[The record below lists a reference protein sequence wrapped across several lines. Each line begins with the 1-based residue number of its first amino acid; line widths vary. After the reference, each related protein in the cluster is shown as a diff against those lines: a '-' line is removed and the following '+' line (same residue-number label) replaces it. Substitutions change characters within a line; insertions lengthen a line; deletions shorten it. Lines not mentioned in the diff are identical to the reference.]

1 MSPTTSS
8 TTTGRPAPAK
18 TISLVAERQGSK
30 ARHPT
35 ARRPPPPKRMTPWRR
50 IAQRRA
56 ASRREPQPIT
66 SMFLVLLALVAVL
79 CVIGLVMVLSASSV
93 QALRNSGSAWQFF
106 AKQLLWVTAG
116 GLAMAVTMRVDY
128 RRWRSTAK
136 PLLGLSIGL
145 LVLVLVPGIGVNV
158 SGSTRW
164 LGLGGWRMQPSEIAK
179 LGLLLYCA
187 DLLARRSGKMG
198 DWRMSIFPVA
208 AAFGAIAVLVMAQ
221 PDMGTTLAIG
231 CIALTLLW
239 VAGARL
245 THMTGLLASTM
256 AAAFVVALAEPY
268 RRARMLSFIDPWK
281 DAGNTGYQAAQG
293 LVALGSGHLFGL
305 GLGASRAKWGYLP
318 NAHTDFIFAIIG
330 EELGLIGTLL
340 VVSLFVAFAFI
351 GVRAALR
358 APDRF
363 GMLVAAGIT
372 AWIVGQAFINI
383 GAVIGLLPI
392 TGVPLP
398 FVSFGGSALLIT
410 MGSVGILLNVAR
422 QARPPAS
429 SSSPAASRAS

>member
-1 MSPTTSS
+1 VTSGS
-8 TTTGRPAPAK
+8 K
-18 TISLVAERQGSK
+18 TIDLAAERLGSK

-35 ARRPPPPKRMTPWRR
+35 ARTAPPRRSPAWRT
-50 IAQRRA
+50 A
-56 ASRREPQPIT
+56 AARLRDLVAPRQKQAVS
-66 SMFLVLLALVAVL
+66 SSFVVLLAIVGVL
-79 CVIGLVMVLSASSV
+79 DVIGLVMVLSASSV
-93 QALRNSGSAWQFF
+93 EALRNTGSAWAFF
-106 AKQLLWVTAG
+106 AKQLMWVSAG
-116 GLAMAVTMRVDY
+116 AGVMYVTMRVDY
-128 RRWRSTAK
+128 RRWRPFSK
-136 PLLGLSIGL
+136 PLLAVSIAL
-145 LVLVLVPGIGVNV
+145 LVVVLVPGVGVNV

-164 LGLGGWRMQPSEIAK
+164 LGFGSWRFQPSEVAK
-179 LGLLLYCA
+179 VGVLFYCA
-187 DLLARRSGKMG
+187 DLLARRSGRLG

-208 AAFGAIAVLVMAQ
+208 AAFGSVAVLVMIQ

-239 VAGARL
+239 VAGTRL
-245 THMTGLLASTM
+245 RHMAGLMASTV
-256 AAAFVVALAEPY
+256 ALAFVVALAEPY
-268 RRARMLSFIDPWK
+268 RRARMLSFVDPWK

-293 LVALGSGHLFGL
+293 LVALGTGHLFGL
-305 GLGASRAKWGYLP
+305 GLGASRAKWGFLP

-340 VVSLFVAFAFI
+340 VVGLFAAFAVL

-372 AWIVGQAFINI
+372 SWIVGQAFINI

-398 FVSFGGSALLIT
+398 FVSFGGSALVIT
-410 MGSVGILLNVAR
+410 MGAVGVLLNVAR
-422 QARPPAS
+422 QARPVSGASAS
-429 SSSPAASRAS
+429 SAPSGD

>member
-1 MSPTTSS
+1 V
-8 TTTGRPAPAK
+8 TTGGT
-18 TISLVAERQGSK
+18 TISLAAERQGSK
-30 ARHPT
+30 SRHPT
-35 ARRPPPPKRMTPWRR
+35 ARRPPPAKRVPVWRK
-50 IAQRRA
+50 AAEGLRRA
-56 ASRREPQPIT
+56 VGPAQAQAVS
-66 SMFLVLLALVAVL
+66 SSFVVLLAIVGVL
-79 CVIGLVMVLSASSV
+79 DLIGLVMVLSASSV
-93 QALRNSGSAWQFF
+93 QSLRNNGSAWAFF
-106 AKQLLWVTAG
+106 AKQLVWVGAG
-116 GLAMAVTMRVDY
+116 AGVMAVTMRVDY
-128 RRWRSTAK
+128 RRWRRWAK
-136 PLLGLSIGL
+136 PALALSLAL
-145 LVLVLVPGIGVNV
+145 LVVVLVPGVGVNV

-164 LGLGGWRMQPSEIAK
+164 LGVGGWRMQPSEIAK
-179 LGLLLYCA
+179 VGVLLFCA
-187 DLLARRSGKMG
+187 DLLARRTGKMG

-208 AAFGAIAVLVMAQ
+208 AAFGSVAVLIMAQ

-239 VAGARL
+239 VAGTRL
-245 THMTGLLASTM
+245 SHMTGLVASTV
-256 AAAFVVALAEPY
+256 ALAFVVALAEPY

-305 GLGASRAKWGYLP
+305 GLGASRAKWGFLP

-340 VVSLFVAFAFI
+340 VVGLFAAFAVL

-372 AWIVGQAFINI
+372 SWIVGQAFINI
-383 GAVIGLLPI
+383 GAVVGLLPI

-398 FVSFGGSALLIT
+398 FVSFGGSALVIT
-410 MGSVGILLNVAR
+410 MGAVGILLNVAR
-422 QARPPAS
+422 QART
-429 SSSPAASRAS
+429 